1 MILKSHITEWAKF
14 VPWQQAYQIEQDLIL
29 SKALVDIYASE
40 ELANKLAFRGG
51 TALNKLYFH
60 PASRYSEDLDFVQI
74 SAEPIGGVVD
84 ILKERLSWL
93 GVPQRKF
100 SEGRVTL
107 TYKVL
112 ADDNTPIKIKIEINS
127 REHFTVL
134 GFDNVPFHVSSSWF
148 DLSDGGMGDGTG
160 YGGGFGAGSGF
171 GNGLG
176 CGESSGVGVNI
187 TTYKLEELLGTKL
200 RALYQR
206 KKGRDLFDLYFAMTQ
221 YPSLDLRQIAQC
233 FKKYIAFT
241 GNEIT
246 SKILITNIELK
257 MEDNAFRQDI
267 LPLLPSTH
275 SGYKPEEAL
284 EVVRP
289 LLSMV

>member
-29 SKALVDIYASE
+29 SKALVDIYRSD
-40 ELANKLAFRGG
+40 ELSSKLAFRGG

-74 SAEPIGGVVD
+74 SAGPIGGVVD
-84 ILKERLSWL
+84 ILNERLSWL
-93 GVPQRKF
+93 GAPQRKF

-127 REHFTVL
+127 REHFAVL
-134 GFDNVPFHVSSSWF
+134 GFDNVPFHVGSSWV
-148 DLSDGGMGDGTG
+148 DST
-160 YGGGFGAGSGF
+160 
-171 GNGLG
+171 
-176 CGESSGVGVNI
+176 CQV

-206 KKGRDLFDLYFAMTQ
+206 KKGRDLFDLYFAMMQ
-221 YPSLDLRQIAQC
+221 YPQLDLSKIVEC
-233 FKKYIAFT
+233 FKRYMTYTANAIS
-241 GNEIT
+241 
-246 SKILITNIELK
+246 SKTLITNIELK
-257 MEDNAFRQDI
+257 LQDEGFRQDI
-267 LPLLPSTH
+267 MPLLPNQH
-275 SGYKPEEAL
+275 SGYSS
-284 EVVRP
+284 EVAFDAVMP
-289 LLSMV
+289 LLMMV